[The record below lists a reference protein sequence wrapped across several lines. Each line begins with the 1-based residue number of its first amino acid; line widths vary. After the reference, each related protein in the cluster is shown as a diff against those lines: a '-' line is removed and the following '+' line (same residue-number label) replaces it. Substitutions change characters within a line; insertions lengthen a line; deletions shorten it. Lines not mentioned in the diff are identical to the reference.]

1 MNYVGFDW
9 ASRAHDVTVLDEA
22 GGVVDR
28 WAFPHSETG
37 WVTTLGRLARHG
49 AAAELPVIIER
60 TSGLIIDRLLAAG
73 HPVVPVHPT
82 AFHAARPRWGASGAK
97 SDPGDSYKLAD
108 YLRTDGHR
116 LRRLTP
122 IDPGLHELQ
131 ALVRLRD
138 DQVRA
143 RTAATNQLTAIL
155 DTYWPGPKQLFMSL
169 ASQIA
174 LAFLTDYPTPMSAAH
189 LGEARM
195 AAFCRRHA
203 YRGGKSPA
211 ELLSRLR
218 AAPVAPMGLP
228 PATLAAMVTA
238 QVTLLKT
245 LQTLITDVEQ
255 LIATRVAAHPRSNL
269 LQHLPGVGMI
279 NLAQL
284 LAEVGPILDR
294 VDSAEQAATECGA
307 APVTRSSGQ
316 TRGVYFRWAANTRAR
331 KAITS
336 FAHNARMQ
344 DDWAAA
350 LYANA
355 RARGK
360 RNPHAT
366 RIVARAWLRVI
377 WACWTSG
384 QPYQPDRH
392 HTRTSSH
399 HSVPPPL
406 PPRRS
411 AGAVKMEP
419 PTGGTILTAPSTGTS
434 WEAEEPSPATTS
446 T

>member
-1 MNYVGFDW
+1 
-9 ASRAHDVTVLDEA
+9 
-22 GGVVDR
+22 
-28 WAFPHSETG
+28 
-37 WVTTLGRLARHG
+37 
-49 AAAELPVIIER
+49 
-60 TSGLIIDRLLAAG
+60 
-73 HPVVPVHPT
+73 
-82 AFHAARPRWGASGAK
+82 
-97 SDPGDSYKLAD
+97 
-108 YLRTDGHR
+108 
-116 LRRLTP
+116 
-122 IDPGLHELQ
+122 LHELQ

-143 RTAATNQLTAIL
+143 RTAATNQLTALL

-174 LAFLTDYPTPMSAAH
+174 LAFLTDYPTPTSAAH

-218 AAPVAPMGLP
+218 AAPVAPVGLP

-238 QVTLLKT
+238 QVTVLKT
-245 LQTLITDVEQ
+245 LQTVISDVER
-255 LIATRVAAHPRSNL
+255 LIAVRVVAHPRSNL
-269 LQHLPGVGMI
+269 FENLPGVGMI

-350 LYANA
+350 LYADA

-384 QPYQPDRH
+384 QPYDPSRH
-392 HTRTSSH
+392 RTSTS
-399 HSVPPPL
+399 SYPPGSSATSQH
-406 PPRRS
+406 RRR
-411 AGAVKMEP
+411 AGAVKMEH
-419 PTGGTILTAPSTGTS
+419 PT
-434 WEAEEPSPATTS
+434 AERP
-446 T
+446 